1 MRNARRAGSRHQHD
15 GKFAP
20 DPGVIEPHLLA
31 LGRWSVAALLMLPF
45 AWREI
50 AERAPQW
57 RAELPTMFLLGALGM
72 WVCGAFVYI
81 GGRTTSAVNIS
92 LLYSL
97 APVLIAILSAYL
109 FNDRLRGWQIVG
121 VMLALTGMVIIVV
134 KGSWQS
140 LIAVQFVVGDLWV
153 ITAMLCWTAY
163 SVLLRRQPSVLGPFA
178 RLTIISAAH
187 RLADGCFSGAD
198 RRLATRLRC
207 LSGVFVHATR
217 AGCSPHRTR
226 VISGATLCR
235 CGGLDHARRARLL
248 VSRGRRGA
256 DSARHVPGHPRPGS
270 GRCPGPRHH
279 RACPAHSCPP
289 TIAMTTRIL
298 VSHTDAGAQKRWE
311 RALRAALPATFDIV
325 DTPDPEVRHLV
336 TWTPADDLFNAL
348 PALQTCFSA
357 AAGVDHLI
365 DNPSLPPAL
374 PVYRLLDAGMAA
386 TRSSAA

>member
-1 MRNARRAGSRHQHD
+1 MTANSRRTLAHALIFIAPALWAANYIVARLA
-15 GKFAP
+15 
-20 DPGVIEPHLLA
+20 PGVIEPHLLA

-121 VMLALTGMVIIVV
+121 VMLALTGMVMIVV

-140 LIAVQFVVGDLWV
+140 LIDVQFVVGDLWV

-178 RLTIISAAH
+178 RLTIISAAGVIVLVPFTAVE
-187 RLADGCFSGAD
+187 LALSGPPTDWLMAVFLVLIAALLPGFGAYQAYSFMQ
-198 RRLATRLRC
+198 RELGAARTALVLYLGPLYAGVVAWITLGEPVYWYHAAGAALILPGMYLATR
-207 LSGVFVHATR
+207 GPAPGAAPAT
-217 AGCSPHRTR
+217 A
-226 VISGATLCR
+226 
-235 CGGLDHARRARLL
+235 
-248 VSRGRRGA
+248 
-256 DSARHVPGHPRPGS
+256 
-270 GRCPGPRHH
+270 
-279 RACPAHSCPP
+279 PAPP
-289 TIAMTTRIL
+289 TLAPRQ
-298 VSHTDAGAQKRWE
+298 SR
-311 RALRAALPATFDIV
+311 
-325 DTPDPEVRHLV
+325 
-336 TWTPADDLFNAL
+336 
-348 PALQTCFSA
+348 
-357 AAGVDHLI
+357 
-365 DNPSLPPAL
+365 
-374 PVYRLLDAGMAA
+374 
-386 TRSSAA
+386 